1 MHITASFLHNRHSIL
16 LFALRIGYFAESLAY
31 MLSMVTTAF
40 IFFVIIY
47 YEFFY
52 GWFIDMRIYLM
63 YQVME
68 IPLLKSLLNSITSV
82 FKLSS
87 CESIK
92 CEPVQEYHQTIEDM
106 LKLLKPIL
114 DAILDVEIPSDE
126 LLQKEFTG
134 LCQSIDD
141 LRETFENWQLL
152 MSKVYFVCDMSYM
165 MIFVI
170 HSSFSCS
177 LIVEVITLKLKGWL
191 FHFLMF

>member
-1 MHITASFLHNRHSIL
+1 
-16 LFALRIGYFAESLAY
+16 

-82 FKLSS
+82 FKLAS